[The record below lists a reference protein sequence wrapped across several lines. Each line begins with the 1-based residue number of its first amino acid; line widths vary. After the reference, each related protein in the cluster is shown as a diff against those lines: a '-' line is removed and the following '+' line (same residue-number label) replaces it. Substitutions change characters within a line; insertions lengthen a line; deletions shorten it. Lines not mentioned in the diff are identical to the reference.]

1 MCWMDLVG
9 DVLPWTNSRENTQ
22 FCLVDGRRTG
32 QCKQAET
39 DRVLAI
45 ETKTRNFSSMD
56 FSWCFSSPIIPILVH
71 FLLVA
76 SLLCPVHSSEFGN
89 AQVVNQNQTFR
100 PEEELQKLQIIRT
113 RLQQINKP
121 SVKTIQSPD
130 GDIIDC
136 VMSHEQPAFDHPL
149 LKGQKPLDPPERP
162 NGHDQMGVLSENFQL
177 WSMSGESCPEGTI
190 PIRRTTEQDMFR
202 ASSIHRFGRKSI
214 RRRVRRDTN
223 SNGHEHAV
231 GYVNGDQ
238 YYGAKASINVW
249 APRVANPYEFSLSQM
264 WVISGSFGDD
274 LNTIEAGWQVSPELY
289 GDSYPRFFT
298 YWTSDAY
305 QATGCYNLLCSG
317 FVQTNSKIAIGAAI
331 SPTSAYKGG
340 QFDIS
345 LLIWKDPKHGNWWLE
360 FGSGILVGYWP
371 SFLFNHLRDH
381 ASMIQFGGE
390 VVNSRPTGSHTSTQ
404 MGSGHFA
411 GEGFG
416 KASYFR
422 NLQVV
427 DWDNNLI
434 PLSNLRVLA
443 DHPNCYDI
451 QGGINNVWGNYFYYG
466 GPGKN
471 VRCP

>member
-1 MCWMDLVG
+1 MA
-9 DVLPWTNSRENTQ
+9 S
-22 FCLVDGRRTG
+22 
-32 QCKQAET
+32 
-39 DRVLAI
+39 
-45 ETKTRNFSSMD
+45 
-56 FSWCFSSPIIPILVH
+56 SWCCSYKISPPIFLQSLVL
-71 FLLVA
+71 FLLVVSSA
-76 SLLCPVHSSEFGN
+76 SS
-89 AQVVNQNQTFR
+89 
-100 PEEELQKLQIIRT
+100 
-113 RLQQINKP
+113 
-121 SVKTIQSPD
+121 QSPD
-130 GDIIDC
+130 GDLIDC
-136 VMSHEQPAFDHPL
+136 VLSHKQPAFDHPL

-162 NGHDQMGVLSENFQL
+162 KEHNKHNPSSGVNFQL
-177 WSMSGESCPEGTI
+177 WRLSGESCPEGTV
-190 PIRRTTEQDMFR
+190 PIRRTTEKDMLR
-202 ASSIHRFGRKSI
+202 ASSVRRFGRKT
-214 RRRVRRDTN
+214 RRRVRRDSS

-231 GYVNGDQ
+231 GYVSGEQ

-249 APRVANPYEFSLSQM
+249 APKVSNQYEFSLSQM

-289 GDSYPRFFT
+289 GDNYPRFFT
-298 YWTSDAY
+298 YWTTDAY

-317 FVQTNSKIAIGAAI
+317 FVQTNSRIAIGAAI
-331 SPTSAYKGG
+331 SPTSSYNGG

-345 LLIWKDPKHGNWWLE
+345 LLVWKDPKHGNWWLE

-371 SFLFNHLRDH
+371 SFLFTHLREH

-390 VVNSRPTGSHTSTQ
+390 VVNSRPSGFHTSTQ

-427 DWDNNLI
+427 DWDNSLV
-434 PLSNLRVLA
+434 PLSNLKVLA

-466 GPGKN
+466 GPGRN

>member
-1 MCWMDLVG
+1 MDLVG
-9 DVLPWTNSRENTQ
+9 DVLPWTKSK
-22 FCLVDGRRTG
+22 FCFVDGRRRQG
-32 QCKQAET
+32 QCKQART
-39 DRVLAI
+39 NRVLAI
-45 ETKTRNFSSMD
+45 ETRTRNFSSMD
-56 FSWCFSSPIIPILVH
+56 FSWCLSSPIIPILVH

-76 SLLCPVHSSEFGN
+76 SLLCPVRSSELGN
-89 AQVVNQNQTFR
+89 TQVVNQSQTFH
-100 PEEELQKLQIIRT
+100 PEEELQKLQIVRT

-130 GDIIDC
+130 GDIIEC
-136 VMSHEQPAFDHPL
+136 VKAHHQPAFDHPL

-162 NGHDQMGVLSENFQL
+162 KGHNQMGMSSENFQL

-190 PIRRTTEQDMFR
+190 PIRRTTEQDMLR
-202 ASSIHRFGRKSI
+202 ASSVLRFGRKNII
-214 RRRVRRDTN
+214 RRVTRDTN

-231 GYVNGDQ
+231 GYITGDQ

-249 APRVANPYEFSLSQM
+249 APLVENPYEFSLSQM

-305 QATGCYNLLCSG
+305 QATGCYNLLCAG

-331 SPTSAYKGG
+331 SPTSAYNGG

-345 LLIWKDPKHGNWWLE
+345 LLIWKDPKHGHWWLE

-371 SFLFNHLRDH
+371 SFLFTHLSDH

-390 VVNSRPTGSHTSTQ
+390 VVNSRPNGFHTSTQ

-434 PLSNLRVLA
+434 PIPNLRVLA

>member
-1 MCWMDLVG
+1 MCFLCHNQNLETHNFV
-9 DVLPWTNSRENTQ
+9 
-22 FCLVDGRRTG
+22 FVDGRRRRQD
-32 QCKQAET
+32 QCEQTQT
-39 DRVLAI
+39 DSSI
-45 ETKTRNFSSMD
+45 ETKNRKFSNMD
-56 FSWCFSSPIIPILVH
+56 FSFCLTSPIIYNLVH
-71 FLLVA
+71 FLVVF
-76 SLLCPVHSSEFGN
+76 SLLCPVFSSSKIDN
-89 AQVVNQNQTFR
+89 NPVVNNTFK
-100 PEEELQKLQIIRT
+100 PNEELHKLNIISN

-121 SVKTIQSPD
+121 SIKTIQSPD
-130 GDIIDC
+130 GDIIEC
-136 VMSHEQPAFDHPL
+136 VISHIQPAFDHPL
-149 LKGQKPLDPPERP
+149 LKGKRPLDPPERP
-162 NGHDQMGVLSENFQL
+162 KSHNKMDEMSENFQL
-177 WSMSGESCPEGTI
+177 WRSSGESCPEGTI
-190 PIRRTTEQDMFR
+190 PIRRTTEQDMLR
-202 ASSIHRFGRKSI
+202 ANSINTFGKKLRK
-214 RRRVRRDTN
+214 RVRRDTN

-231 GYVNGDQ
+231 GYVTGNQ

-249 APRVANPYEFSLSQM
+249 APRVANQYEFSLSQM

-317 FVQTNSKIAIGAAI
+317 FVQTNNKIAIGAAI
-331 SPTSAYKGG
+331 SPTSAYTGG

-371 SFLFNHLRDH
+371 SFLFTHLRDH
-381 ASMIQFGGE
+381 ASMVQFGGE
-390 VVNSRPTGSHTSTQ
+390 IVNSNQGSHTSTQ

-411 GEGFG
+411 REGFG

-466 GPGKN
+466 GPGRN
-471 VRCP
+471 VKCP